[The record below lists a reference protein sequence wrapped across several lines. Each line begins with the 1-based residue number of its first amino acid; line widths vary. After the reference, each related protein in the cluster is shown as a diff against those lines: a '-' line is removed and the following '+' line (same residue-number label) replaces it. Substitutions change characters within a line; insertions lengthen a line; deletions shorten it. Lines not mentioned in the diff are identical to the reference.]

1 MSDAYG
7 WQAAARVS
15 AGLVVQRRQTCQFAK
30 ASNDANYDKPVS
42 APTTGPPPLSTPQ
55 RPRRRRGRI
64 FFWLLFGICLAAM
77 IGSFVALKTSSRVF
91 LEPSVSMAD
100 TIMPGDRVFVV
111 PTGQVHRGDIIVEGQ
126 GGDAS
131 DDLYI
136 RRVVGLP
143 GDHVVCC
150 DAQGRITVNGKPLNE
165 TYLYP
170 GDQPSYVPFD
180 VSVPAGEYWL
190 LGDHRRDADDSR
202 YLGPLHITIIGRVDL
217 LYRSGRFITVTTPQT
232 FIADGLAP
240 ASSGVPAGLVA
251 LGVSLV
257 AWPLLLVLIIFGTIR
272 WIIRRIRRRR
282 TKSRAPAPDPTETP
296 GSGIPSAGD

>member
-1 MSDAYG
+1 
-7 WQAAARVS
+7 VS
-15 AGLVVQRRQTCQFAK
+15 T
-30 ASNDANYDKPVS
+30 
-42 APTTGPPPLSTPQ
+42 PTTAPPSPSSPQ
-55 RPRRRRGRI
+55 RSRRRRGRI
-64 FFWLLFGICLAAM
+64 FFRLLFGICLAAV

-136 RRVVGLP
+136 RRVIGLP

-170 GDQPSYVPFD
+170 
-180 VSVPAGEYWL
+180 
-190 LGDHRRDADDSR
+190 
-202 YLGPLHITIIGRVDL
+202 
-217 LYRSGRFITVTTPQT
+217 
-232 FIADGLAP
+232 
-240 ASSGVPAGLVA
+240 AGLVA

-257 AWPLLLVLIIFGTIR
+257 AWPLLIVLIIFVTIS
-272 WIIRRIRRRR
+272 RRIRRRR
-282 TKSRAPAPDPTETP
+282 AKSRAPVPDPTETP
-296 GSGIPSAGD
+296 GSGIPPADD